1 MNISEEANFTESF
14 VKEARRLN
22 PKIGYFVGRITPPL
36 SGDLIVKLTNG
47 TIKIG
52 TLALLEFRR
61 SGKNTPKIL
70 IEDIAWSFEPN
81 AK

>member
-1 MNISEEANFTESF
+1 MNILEEANFAESL
-14 VKEARRLN
+14 VKEARKLN

-47 TIKIG
+47 KIKIG

-61 SGKNTPKIL
+61 SGKNTPRIF
-70 IEDIAWSFEPN
+70 IEDIACSFEPK
-81 AK
+81 AS